1 MNEADAMRVA
11 TVPYPGETSTPRM
24 TERAWWWRGLTSSRL
39 HGFVAAGGLR
49 SSRATSITSPA
60 VCRFRLAFAAE
71 VRLFLPP
78 MKLRFPSLKLVA
90 AFLGLPALLLSTA
103 RADEGMWLYSA
114 PPRDLIKSKYG
125 FDLTDAWLEHL
136 MKSSVRF
143 NSGGSGSF
151 ISGDGLVITNHHVG
165 ADDLQKLSDEKNNYL
180 RDGFYARTPAEEKKC
195 VDLELNVL
203 QSIEDVTARVNA
215 GVPAGSTGE
224 AAATA
229 RRKVM
234 AEIEKES
241 LDKTGLRSDVVTL
254 YQGGAYHLY
263 RFKKYTDIRLV
274 FAPEQQIAFFGG
286 DPDNFEFPRFD
297 LDVCLFRV
305 YENNQPAKI
314 QHFLKWS
321 KNGTKE
327 GDLTFVS
334 GHPGSTNRQFTM
346 AELEFLRDTQY
357 PYVVPRIK
365 RLEVA
370 LKNWSDRSEENA
382 RRAKDDLFSLQ
393 NSRKVYDGR
402 QNGLYSPSIM
412 SPKAAQEKS
421 FKEQLGD
428 RANGKDVRAAFD
440 KIAEAVR
447 AQAKIY
453 KAYRLLE
460 GGHAFMS
467 DSFHTARALL
477 RAGDER
483 PKPNGERLKE
493 FGEARRESFELDLF
507 SDKPIY
513 TDLEIVKMTDALT
526 LLAENLGLGDPLVQ
540 KVLAGKSPRER
551 AAELINGTKVRDV
564 AFRKKLYEGGAKA
577 VGEAKD
583 PMIELA
589 RLVDAPARTLRKEW
603 EAHEE
608 TRQQA
613 HGVIEKARFA
623 VEGPTRAP
631 DATFTLRL
639 SYGPVKS
646 YQENGKTVPAYTDF
660 AGLYERNNEHKNR
673 EPFDLPKRWME
684 KKTALNL
691 STPFNFVHTPD
702 IIGGNSGSPVVNTA
716 GEFVGII
723 FDGNLASLVL
733 DFGYEDV
740 VARAI
745 SVDSRGII
753 EALRKVYAIEP
764 LVQEMLTGRR

>member
-1 MNEADAMRVA
+1 MKAR
-11 TVPYPGETSTPRM
+11 SLSFLTP
-24 TERAWWWRGLTSSRL
+24 TLLS
-39 HGFVAAGGLR
+39 
-49 SSRATSITSPA
+49 
-60 VCRFRLAFAAE
+60 FAA
-71 VRLFLPP
+71 
-78 MKLRFPSLKLVA
+78 LVPVA
-90 AFLGLPALLLSTA
+90 S

-114 PPRDLIKSKYG
+114 PPREQVKAKYG
-125 FDLTDAWLEHL
+125 FDLTDAWLQHL
-136 MKSSVRF
+136 MKASVRF

-151 ISGDGLVITNHHVG
+151 VSADGLVITNHHVG

-180 RDGFYARTPAEEKKC
+180 RDGFSAKSPADEKKC

-203 QSIEDVTARVNA
+203 QSIEDVTGRVNS
-215 GVPAGSTGE
+215 GVPVGATGDT
-224 AAATA
+224 AATA
-229 RRKVM
+229 RRKII

-263 RFKKYTDIRLV
+263 RFKKYTDVRLV

-286 DPDNFEFPRFD
+286 DPDNFEFPRFC

-321 KNGTKE
+321 ANGTKE

-334 GHPGSTNRQFTM
+334 GHPGSTNRQYTM
-346 AELEFLRDTQY
+346 AELEFLRDIQY
-357 PYVVPRIK
+357 PYVVPLVK
-365 RLEVA
+365 RLEVT
-370 LKNWSDRSEENA
+370 LKAWSDRSEENA

-393 NSRKVYDGR
+393 NGRKVYDGR
-402 QNGLYSPSIM
+402 QNGLYSASIM

-421 FKEQLGD
+421 FKQQIGD
-428 RANGKDVRAAFD
+428 RAGGADVRAAYE
-440 KIAEAVR
+440 KIAAAVEAQSR
-447 AQAKIY
+447 IY
-453 KAYRLLE
+453 KPYRLLE
-460 GGHAFMS
+460 RRGGDAFYS
-467 DSFHTARALL
+467 ESFAIARSLL

-493 FGEARRESFELDLF
+493 FGDARRESFELDLF

-513 TDLEIVKMTDALT
+513 PDLEIVKLTDALT
-526 LLAENLGLGDPLVQ
+526 LLAENGSFDSALTQ
-540 KVLAGKSPRER
+540 KILAGKSPRER
-551 AAELINGTKVRDV
+551 AAELVNGTKVRDV

-577 VGEAKD
+577 VTEAKD
-583 PMIELA
+583 SLIELA
-589 RLVDAPARTLRKEW
+589 RLVDEKARAVRKEW

-623 VEGPTRAP
+623 IEGPTRAP

-639 SYGPVKS
+639 SYGPVKG
-646 YQENGKTVPAYTDF
+646 YMEDGKKIAPYTDF
-660 AGLYERNNEHKNR
+660 AGLYTRNAEHKNR
-673 EPFDLPKRWME
+673 EPFDLSKRWSD
-684 KKTALNL
+684 KKSALNL
-691 STPFNFVHTPD
+691 KTPFNFVHTPD

-723 FDGNLASLVL
+723 FDGNLSSLVL
-733 DFGYEDV
+733 DFAYEDV
-740 VARAI
+740 NARAI
-745 SVDSRGII
+745 SVDSRAII
-753 EALRKVYAIEP
+753 EAMRKVYGVDP
-764 LVQEMLTGRR
+764 LVNELLQGKRS